1 MAKSDYMPPNDT
13 GKGALFLHVAVT
25 LPTFFTRLAI
35 SPATTQVMAQAADAA
50 AFDYTLRGQQ
60 VIIAAG
66 QEATAAKNRLRDG
79 DPEKPNLAV
88 NLAFPGTPGVAPTA
102 VTPGVVTRFRLFVAF
117 LNGLTGFAEDIAQA
131 LKITGSQQT
140 GPDTATVKPLLPLI
154 LQGGHVFVD
163 WGWGGFG
170 AFLDALE
177 MHVDRGDGRGFV
189 LLTIDTRPG
198 YLDTEPMP
206 AAPGRWKYKGIFR
219 KDDQRVGLWSD
230 VAEAA
235 VG

>member
-88 NLAFPGTPGVAPTA
+88 NLAFPATPGVAPTA

-131 LKITGSQQT
+131 LKITGAEQP
-140 GPDTATVKPLLPLI
+140 GADLAAVKPVLPLEMRGGLVFI
-154 LQGGHVFVD
+154 DWSWGGHSAD
-163 WGWGGFG
+163 
-170 AFLDALE
+170 LDGLE
-177 MHVDRGDGRGFV
+177 IQVDRGTGTYT

-206 AAPGRWKYKGIFR
+206 ATAGRWKYKGIFR
-219 KDDQRVGLWSD
+219 KDDARVGLWSD
-230 VAEAA
+230 VAETP

>member
-1 MAKSDYMPPNDT
+1 MAKSDFMPPDDKT
-13 GKGALFLHVAVT
+13 KGALFLHAAAT
-25 LPTFFTRLAI
+25 LPGFFNRLAI
-35 SPATTQVMAQAADAA
+35 TGLTPQVLGQATDAT
-50 AFDYTLRGQQ
+50 AFDYVLRSQQ
-60 VIIAAG
+60 IIIAAG

-79 DPEKPNLAV
+79 DPDRPALAV
-88 NLAFPGTPGVAPTA
+88 SIAFPSTPGVAPQ
-102 VTPGVVTRFRLFVAF
+102 VVMPGVVARFRLFVTW
-117 LNGLTGFAEDIAQA
+117 LGGLPGFAEDIAQA

-230 VAEAA
+230 VAEMA